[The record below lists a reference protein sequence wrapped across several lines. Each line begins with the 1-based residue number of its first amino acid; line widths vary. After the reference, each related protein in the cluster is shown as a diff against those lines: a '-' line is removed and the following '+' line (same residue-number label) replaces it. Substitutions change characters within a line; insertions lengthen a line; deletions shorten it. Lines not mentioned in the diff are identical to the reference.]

1 LSYPK
6 KSRAEAVVN
15 PSSIT
20 PPLVGA
26 ERRGPERSEEP
37 RSAEPTN
44 GERSIESGVAVVSH
58 PDPEVPDRA
67 RRRKFT
73 AEFKLSILRAADAC
87 RESGGIGA
95 LLRKNGL
102 YSSHLSTW
110 RQERDQAAAGAL
122 ERKRGPRGKVK
133 DARQAEVDELRKEVE
148 DLRRRLAQATA
159 IIEVQKKVSEIF
171 GVTLPKPPND
181 ENA

>member
-1 LSYPK
+1 
-6 KSRAEAVVN
+6 VVA
-15 PSSIT
+15 SQ
-20 PPLVGA
+20 A
-26 ERRGPERSEEP
+26 
-37 RSAEPTN
+37 
-44 GERSIESGVAVVSH
+44 
-58 PDPEVPDRA
+58 DPEVPDRA

-73 AEFKLSILRAADAC
+73 AEFKLGILRAADAC
-87 RESGGIGA
+87 REPGEIGA

-110 RQERDQAAAGAL
+110 RQEREQAAAVAL

-133 DARQAEVDELRKEVE
+133 DARQAEMDDLRRENE

-159 IIEVQKKVSEIF
+159 IIEVQKKVSEIL
-171 GVTLPKPPND
+171 GVTLPPAPSD